1 MSTHE
6 SFTREDEIE
15 GSTDRGFGL
24 TVGGILLAI
33 SVLRVG
39 LHGWSFGSFAFGWLE
54 TVLAAVGIVLVVL
67 GFLAPAWLSPL
78 NTAWTKLG
86 LILFKVVNPVV
97 LGLIFLLT
105 IIPIGLIRQLFN
117 RDPLKMNFDPSA
129 KSYWVTR
136 DPPGPAPETM
146 NQQF

>member
-1 MSTHE
+1 
-6 SFTREDEIE
+6 
-15 GSTDRGFGL
+15 
-24 TVGGILLAI
+24 LAI
-33 SVLRVG
+33 SAVRVG
-39 LHGWSFGSFAFGWLE
+39 LHGWSSGSLAFGWLE

-67 GFLAPAWLSPL
+67 GLLAPAWLRPL

-105 IIPIGLIRQLFN
+105 IVPIGLIRQLFN